1 VVVNTAFCSWL
12 GDLPAETKKP
22 PGLAAC
28 RILIWSFSDR
38 AQSSRR
44 QRATVAKVPKRGGQ
58 VDHAADIVDAE
69 VFVTYADGG

>member
-28 RILIWSFSDR
+28 RILIWSFQIERNPPAASELLKYQYVADR
-38 AQSSRR
+38 LIMRL
-44 QRATVAKVPKRGGQ
+44 
-58 VDHAADIVDAE
+58 I
-69 VFVTYADGG
+69 